1 MISPRNLS
9 DNLMDGGGKRKMS
22 DVWARRALNALR
34 GGTAVYTLYP
44 VVGAGVGA
52 STIVATFAAANRY
65 TDPAAPTL
73 IVTPAPGVDYWFCS
87 VNLGTANGTET
98 FNVGVVESLPV
109 AANIIWNAHI
119 AAVTVASVALG
130 QFGPP
135 FPIKIQQNATLGG
148 IAASVS
154 GTDSISMSILI
165 ATGL

>member
-1 MISPRNLS
+1 
-9 DNLMDGGGKRKMS
+9 MS
-22 DVWARRALNALR
+22 DKWARATLNALR
-34 GGTAVYTLYP
+34 GGTVVYTLYP
-44 VVGAGVGA
+44 VIGAGVGA
-52 STIVATFAAANRY
+52 SAVVTSFAAANRY
-65 TDPAAPTL
+65 TDPAAPLL
-73 IVTPAPGVDYWFCS
+73 IVTPAPAVDYWFCS
-87 VNLGTANGTET
+87 INLGTANATET

-135 FPIKIQQNATLGG
+135 FPIKVQATATLGA

-154 GTDSISMSILI
+154 GTDTISVSILI